1 MAPVTLEQ
9 AKNFVQ
15 EDYDPFVIDSFRA
28 ASPLLNLLQFDT
40 AVNPAGGGATLTY
53 GYHRLLA
60 PSTADFRAINTEYK
74 DDVATTERKSVD
86 LTVLGGSFKVDRVIA
101 GNGSVRANEVAFQ
114 MQQKI
119 KAATLKF
126 TDGVINGDAGVDANG
141 FDGLSKALTGT
152 SQEVTDTV
160 DWSGVGEDAAFNV
173 LDGVDQLTGLLDGD
187 ATVLIG
193 NSLIINKLRSAAR
206 RVGAYT
212 TNPTGLLNAN
222 GDKQFVER
230 VGNAII
236 IDAGNKPGS
245 GESVIGSK
253 DGSTS
258 LYAVR
263 LGLDGFHGV
272 TTTNNQGLV
281 KTWLPDF
288 TTAGAVKRGEVELG
302 PVAVALKNAKA
313 AAVLRDIKLK
323 PSATAPKPKPKPAAG
338 TES

>member
-15 EDYDPFVIDSFRA
+15 EDYDPFVIDTFRA
-28 ASPLLNLLQFDT
+28 ASPLLNLMQFDT

-60 PSTADFRAINTEYK
+60 PSKADFRAINTEYT
-74 DDVATTERKSVD
+74 DDAATTERKSVD
-86 LTVLGGSFKVDRVIA
+86 LTVLGGSFQIDRVIA
-101 GNGSVRANEVAFQ
+101 GTGSNVANEVKFQ
-114 MQQKI
+114 MEQKI

-126 TDGVINGDAGVDANG
+126 TDAVINGDAGVDANG

-152 SQEVTDTV
+152 SQEVKDKL
-160 DWSGVGEDAAFNV
+160 DWSGTGEDAAFNI
-173 LDGVDQLTGLLDGD
+173 LDGIDQLTSLLDGD

-193 NSLIINKLRSAAR
+193 NSLVINKLRSAAR

-212 TNPTGLLNAN
+212 TNPTGLLNGN

-236 IDAGNKPGS
+236 VDAGNKPGS
-245 GESVIGSK
+245 GDAVVGSK

-272 TTTNNQGLV
+272 TTVGNEGLV

-313 AAVLRDIKLK
+313 AAVLRDVQLK
-323 PSATAPKPKPKPAAG
+323 PSAVAA
-338 TES
+338 